1 MMSMSEALSP
11 AQTEHYFDEHYSQDE
26 YYTQGQRCVGLWI
39 GQGAAELGLAG
50 DVSREDFSTLLQGI
64 NPRSGAV
71 LIPASTHNGE
81 HRAGWDSVFSAP
93 KSVSIQALIGGDGR
107 LLPAHARAVERALIE
122 VEAYAMARQHGGREY
137 IVTSNVVGAAF
148 NHLAAR
154 PVDSVRL
161 PDPQLHTHV
170 VLLNMTRRPDGE
182 WRSMDPV
189 HIYGAQRL
197 GSAVYRSELARE
209 VQRLGYRI
217 QVTAGD
223 GAWELEGFTREQV
236 MAFSNRRQDI
246 QRRMVEQGLSGPK
259 AAQIVALSSRQA
271 KRDYDEAKLKAD
283 WQKRAREMGIDARQ
297 HFWEAL
303 GRGDMR
309 NGNAVDA
316 ETALDFA
323 KAHTTNRQAVV
334 DRRELEAAALQHCMG
349 QVNLDAVREQIG
361 VQEQALMLIRAG
373 RPSPEHPQGAYTTD
387 EMLALERENL
397 ALVRAGRG
405 QAKPIAGMD
414 EIERWSVAK
423 GLYPDQTAAA
433 KLMLSSNDWVTAIE
447 GLAGSTKTTTVGA
460 IREFAEEQ
468 GYIVRG
474 FGMTS
479 GSVKALR
486 EAGVSA
492 QTVASLLG
500 NPLPSPSGPELWFV
514 DESSLVA
521 TSKAN
526 ELLKA
531 ARELG
536 VARIVFVGDQRQHHA
551 IEAGAP
557 VWQFLADNMAVAK
570 LNVIRRQRDPEL
582 RRAVAAAPERPRE
595 AFELLQ
601 QQGRISEIPDLK
613 QRYRRIAADYLDGHE
628 AGQTTLVVSPGNDER
643 RALNQEIRNLLVANG
658 HVEKQGREHRILVR
672 RDLTPAQ
679 ITHAGSYQERDVVHF
694 LGTRHQQR
702 QGLGKDSYLTVEAV
716 NRSGNSLTLRTGA
729 GRRIEASPAKWAK
742 AAEVYTQEAR
752 TLAVGDR
759 LQFRT
764 PDKRHDIANGQFA
777 TVLDL
782 HAKQAKLRF
791 DSKREVA
798 LPLSEL
804 RHVDYGYASTSHA
817 AQGATVDQVIV
828 NADSMRSA
836 QLVNRKQFYVSI
848 SRARNDARVYTDD
861 TQALRR
867 AVVREPKKAIAL
879 DAVKQRPTQELK
891 PTPETSDLQP
901 QQSQTQSL
909 GIRI

>member
-1 MMSMSEALSP
+1 MMSISHALSA
-11 AQTEHYFDEHYSQDE
+11 AQTATYFDEHYSQDE
-26 YYTQGQRCVGLWI
+26 YYSQGQTCTGRWI

-50 DVSREDFSTLLQGI
+50 DVSREDFSALLQGI

-107 LLPAHARAVERALIE
+107 LIPAHSRAVERALIE

-137 IVTSNVVGAAF
+137 VVTSNVIGAAF

-246 QRRMVEQGLSGPK
+246 QQRMAEQGLSGPK
-259 AAQIVALSSRQA
+259 AAQIVALNSRQA
-271 KRDYDEAKLKAD
+271 KRDYEEAELKAD
-283 WQKRAREMGIDARQ
+283 WQRRAREMGIDAGQ
-297 HFWEAL
+297 QLWQAL

-309 NGNAVDA
+309 NGNGVDA
-316 ETALDFA
+316 QTALDFA
-323 KAHTTNRQAVV
+323 KAHTTSRQAVV
-334 DRRELEAAALQHCMG
+334 DRRELEAAALQHGMG
-349 QVNLDAVREQIG
+349 QVNLDAMREQIG
-361 VQEQALMLIRAG
+361 VQEQALRLIRAG
-373 RPSPEHPQGAYTTD
+373 KPSPDHPQGAYTTA

-397 ALVRAGRG
+397 ALVQTGSG
-405 QAKPIAGMD
+405 QARAIAGID

-460 IREFAEEQ
+460 IREFAEAQ
-468 GYIVRG
+468 GYVVRG

-486 EAGVSA
+486 EAGINA

-500 NPLPSPSGPELWFV
+500 NPLPSSLGPELWFV

-536 VARIVFVGDQRQHHA
+536 VERIVFVGDQRQHHA

-557 VWQFLADNMAVAK
+557 IRQFLADNLAVAN
-570 LNVIRRQRDPEL
+570 LSIIRRQRDPEL
-582 RRAVAAAPERPRE
+582 RRAVEAAPERPRE

-601 QQGRISEIPDLK
+601 QQGRISEIADVK
-613 QRYRRIAADYLDGHE
+613 QRYQRIAADYLHAHQ

-643 RALNQEIRNLLVANG
+643 RALNHQIRTLLVAHG
-658 HVEKQGREHRILVR
+658 YVEKQGREQQILVR

-679 ITHAGSYQERDVVHF
+679 ITHAGSYQERDVVH
-694 LGTRHQQR
+694 LMGTRRQQR
-702 QGLGKDSYLTVEAV
+702 QGFGKDRYLTVEAV
-716 NRSGNSLTLRTGA
+716 NRRGNSLTLGTA
-729 GRRIEASPAKWAK
+729 DGRRIEASPAKWAN

-764 PDKRHDIANGQFA
+764 PDKKRDIANGQFA
-777 TVLDL
+777 TVIDLD
-782 HAKQAKLRF
+782 AGQAMLRF

-798 LPLSEL
+798 LPLSQL
-804 RHVDYGYASTSHA
+804 RHVDYGYCSTSHA
-817 AQGATVDQVIV
+817 AQGATVDRVIV
-828 NADSMRSA
+828 NADSMRSV

-848 SRARNDARVYTDD
+848 SRARHDAHVYTDD
-861 TQALRR
+861 AQALRR
-867 AVVREPKKAIAL
+867 AVVREPKKEIAL

-891 PTPETSDLQP
+891 PVRETSDLQP
-901 QQSQTQSL
+901 QQSQTQSI
-909 GIRI
+909 GMRI